1 MDLKV
6 LQMPICSLYQF
17 IPNISGVKTLD
28 HGGIYNIIA
37 VALFDSEHPGSYSPT
52 RISSIWPSQSHMTQ
66 VYGKWQIRIPLL
78 VISQVRGFHD
88 T

>member
-6 LQMPICSLYQF
+6 LQVPIYSLYQF
-17 IPNISGVKTLD
+17 APNIPAVKTLD

-37 VALFDSEHPGSYSPT
+37 VALFDSEHPDLYSPT
-52 RISSIWPSQSHMTQ
+52 RISSTWPSQSHMTQ
-66 VYGKWQIRIPLL
+66 VYGKWQIRIPLP
-78 VISQVRGFHD
+78 VISQVCGFHD